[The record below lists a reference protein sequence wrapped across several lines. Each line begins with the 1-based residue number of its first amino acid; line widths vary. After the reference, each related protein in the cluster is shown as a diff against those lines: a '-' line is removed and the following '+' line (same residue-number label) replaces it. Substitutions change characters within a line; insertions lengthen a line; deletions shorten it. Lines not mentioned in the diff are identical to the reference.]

1 MGMGYVVF
9 RLIYIIK
16 TKLGWQKK
24 VFPINPKFNIFHS
37 LKDWKENLP
46 PFFFYEKIIRGL
58 EKKEMKI
65 LK

>member
-1 MGMGYVVF
+1 MRYVSF

-46 PFFFYEKIIRGL
+46 PFFFTEKIL
-58 EKKEMKI
+58 EV
-65 LK
+65 